1 MSYSTVGLR
10 GKKRVGLTALITALL
25 LGWSLG
31 MSIAAEPTSRLQAE
45 AEIRKLTICYAHGT
59 DAIGRG
65 EVAAGRAIYQP
76 CFTKDATFS
85 VVFPNGQIEER
96 TGSDAWA
103 DFVATVFRGAGYM
116 STQHLIGTISIE
128 VQDKRATMSTYLHA
142 THVLPN
148 GSIDI
153 ANGTYEDSVV
163 KTEEGWRMQSRKLT
177 LITFLNLAPT
187 APHPRSEE

>member
-1 MSYSTVGLR
+1 MSRSTVMR
-10 GKKRVGLTALITALL
+10 GKRRIVLITLTTAIVLSWT
-25 LGWSLG
+25 LGSSL
-31 MSIAAEPTSRLQAE
+31 AAEQTSRLQDE
-45 AEIRKLTICYAHGT
+45 ADIRNLTICYAHGT

-65 EVAAGRAIYQP
+65 DVAAGRAIYQP
-76 CFTKDATFS
+76 CFTKDAAFS

-103 DFVATVFRGAGYM
+103 DFVASVFQGAGYT
-116 STQHLIGTISIE
+116 STQHLLGTISIA
-128 VQDKRATMSTYLHA
+128 VQDKSATMSTYLHA

-148 GSIDI
+148 GSMDI

-163 KTEEGWRMQSRKLT
+163 KTAEGWRIQSRKLT
-177 LITFLNLAPT
+177 LITFLNLAST

>member
-1 MSYSTVGLR
+1 MSRSTVMR
-10 GKKRVGLTALITALL
+10 GKRRIVLITLTTAIVLSWAL
-25 LGWSLG
+25 GSG
-31 MSIAAEPTSRLQAE
+31 VAAEPTSRLQDE
-45 AEIRKLTICYAHGT
+45 ADIRNLTICYAHGT

-65 EVAAGRAIYQP
+65 DVAAGRAIYQP

-103 DFVATVFRGAGYM
+103 DFVASVFQGAGYT
-116 STQHLIGTISIE
+116 STQHLLGTISIE
-128 VQDKRATMSTYLHA
+128 VQDKSATMSTYLHA

-148 GSIDI
+148 GSMDI
-153 ANGTYEDSVV
+153 ANGTYEDTVV
-163 KTEEGWRMQSRKLT
+163 KTEEGWRIQSRKLT